1 MVHPWRALLLSGLA
15 LGGVAVLANPA
26 ASAAPA
32 AEDSAHQVDLGQ
44 PLPASCRMLRV
55 APTPQER
62 QQLAPTGRLRVTINT
77 GNFVLTKQ
85 QGARIAGLSVDLS
98 QVLGNQLGVPIEAA
112 VVPSAA
118 LDHERVE
125 AGLSD
130 LGFFGV
136 SEDRARGG
144 LNAGPSHGVTYAKTY
159 IQILGSYM
167 VRAESPITDNSQVD
181 QPGNTIVVGKG
192 AVYALWLKRNLRY
205 ATLFEA
211 PTSPEVRPTM
221 LSSGH
226 SIGAGIRNQLLAD
239 VTNDPRFRI
248 LDGHFMVINQ
258 AMATATGRPQ
268 AIRYLNRFV
277 DVLNHSRCLEQLA
290 ISNQLSGYR
299 LPGQTPGQAPG
310 QTPGAGRKNPLQF

>member
-1 MVHPWRALLLSGLA
+1 MRAVVPRWGPLLRCGLA
-15 LGGVAVLANPA
+15 LGGLAVLAGNAAAAAQPPQGPAQQVNLQQALPA
-26 ASAAPA
+26 AC
-32 AEDSAHQVDLGQ
+32 QRL
-44 PLPASCRMLRV
+44 RMP
-55 APTPQER
+55 PTPQER

-77 GNFVLTKQ
+77 GNVVLTKWQ
-85 QGARIAGLSVDLS
+85 DSGVAGLSVDLT
-98 QVLGNQLGVPIEAA
+98 QLLGSQLGVPIEA
-112 VVPSAA
+112 VMVPSAA

-144 LNAGPSHGVTYAKTY
+144 LHAGPSHGVTYAKTY

-299 LPGQTPGQAPG
+299 LPGQTPGQ
-310 QTPGAGRKNPLQF
+310 TPGAGRKNPLQF